1 MPILSALSFPPIE
14 ELLEW
19 KPIFGIPGFNKV
31 SLLCVLTAIV
41 TFGFFKLAGRN
52 AQLVPNAIQNI
63 AESTIEFVRDGIIMQ
78 TMGAQG
84 LYWLPFL
91 LTTFV
96 FLLVANMW
104 EVVPFIQFPPTARM
118 AVPGPL
124 ALFVLFLF
132 VFMGAKRQGGL
143 GSYVKGS
150 VVPPGVPKSLL
161 PLVVPIEFFSTFLM
175 RPFSLAVRLFA
186 NMLAGHLLI
195 VTFAILTAA
204 LFTKSFLLVL
214 LPLPFA
220 MLLAVT
226 IFEILVA
233 VLQAFIFTILVAVYV
248 GEAMNPE
255 H

>member
-1 MPILSALSFPPIE
+1 MPLLGALSFPPIE

-19 KPIFGIPGFNKV
+19 PDMGLPGFNKI
-31 SLLCVLTAIV
+31 SLLCVLSAVI
-41 TFGFFKLAGRN
+41 TFGFFKMAGRQ
-52 AQLVPNAIQNI
+52 AQLVPKPLQNA
-63 AESTIEFVRDGIIMQ
+63 AESTIEFVRDSIIMQ
-78 TMGAQG
+78 TMGSEG
-84 LYWLPFL
+84 LYWMPFL
-91 LTTFV
+91 VTMFV
-96 FLLVANMW
+96 FLMVANLF
-104 EVVPFIQFPPTARM
+104 EVVPFLQFPPTARM

-143 GSYVKGS
+143 GKYVKS
-150 VVPPGVPKSLL
+150 TIVPPGVPKALYV
-161 PLVVPIEFFSTFLM
+161 LVVPIEFFSTFLM

-195 VTFAILTAA
+195 VTFSILTAA
-204 LFTKSFLLVL
+204 LFTKSILVVL

-226 IFEILVA
+226 VFEILVA
-233 VLQAFIFTILVAVYV
+233 VLQAFIFTILTAVYV

>member
-1 MPILSALSFPPIE
+1 MPLLAALHFPPIE

-19 KPIFGIPGFNKV
+19 PDIGLPGFNKI
-31 SLLCVLTAIV
+31 SLLCVAAAII
-41 TFGFFKLAGRN
+41 TFGFFKMAGR
-52 AQLVPNAIQNI
+52 QGELVPRPLQNA
-63 AESTIEFVRDGIIMQ
+63 AESAIEFVRDGIIMQ
-78 TMGAQG
+78 TMGPEG

-91 LTTFV
+91 VTMFA
-96 FLLVANMW
+96 FLMVSNLF

-132 VFMGAKRQGGL
+132 LFMGAKRQGGL
-143 GSYVKGS
+143 GKYVKS
-150 VVPPGVPKSLL
+150 AIVPPGVPKALYV
-161 PLVVPIEFFSTFLM
+161 LVVPIEFFSTFLM

-186 NMLAGHLLI
+186 NMLAGHLLL

-204 LFTKSFLLVL
+204 LFTKSFLIVL

-226 IFEILVA
+226 VFEILVA
-233 VLQAFIFTILVAVYV
+233 VLQAFIFTILTAVYI

>member
-1 MPILSALSFPPIE
+1 MPLLGALHFPPIE

-19 KPIFGIPGFNKV
+19 KDMGLPGFNKI
-31 SLLCVLTAIV
+31 SLLCVLSAVI
-41 TFGFFKLAGRN
+41 TFAFFKLAGRQ
-52 AQLVPNAIQNI
+52 AQLVPKPLQNA
-63 AESTIEFVRDGIIMQ
+63 AESTIEFVRDSVIMQ
-78 TMGAQG
+78 TMGTEG
-84 LYWLPFL
+84 MYWMPFL
-91 LTTFV
+91 VTMFV
-96 FLLVANMW
+96 FLMVANLF
-104 EVVPFIQFPPTARM
+104 EVVPFLQFPPTARM

-143 GSYVKGS
+143 GKYIKNAI
-150 VVPPGVPKSLL
+150 VPPGVPKALYV
-161 PLVVPIEFFSTFLM
+161 LVVPIEFFSTFLM

-186 NMLAGHLLI
+186 NMLAGHLLL

-204 LFTKSFLLVL
+204 LFTKSFLIVL

-226 IFEILVA
+226 VFEILVA
-233 VLQAFIFTILVAVYV
+233 VLQAFIFTILTAVYI

>member
-1 MPILSALSFPPIE
+1 MGLLAALHFPPIE

-19 KPIFGIPGFNKV
+19 KDIGLPGFNKV
-31 SLLCVLTAIV
+31 SLLCVLSALV
-41 TFGFFKLAGRN
+41 TFVFFKVAGRQG
-52 AQLVPNAIQNI
+52 QLVPKPVQNI
-63 AESTIEFVRDGIIMQ
+63 AESTIEFVRDGVILQ
-78 TMGAQG
+78 TMGPQG

-91 LTTFV
+91 LTMFC
-96 FLLVANMW
+96 FLLVANLF

-124 ALFVLFLF
+124 ALLVLILF
-132 VFMGAKRQGGL
+132 VFMGIKRQGGV
-143 GSYVKGS
+143 GSYLKS
-150 VVPPGVPKSLL
+150 AVVPPGVPKALYI
-161 PLVVPIEFFSTFLM
+161 LVIPIEFFSTFLM

-204 LFTKSFLLVL
+204 LFTKSIMIVL

-226 IFEILVA
+226 VFEILVA
-233 VLQAFIFTILVAVYV
+233 VLQAFIFTILTAVYI
-248 GEAMNPE
+248 GDAMNPE